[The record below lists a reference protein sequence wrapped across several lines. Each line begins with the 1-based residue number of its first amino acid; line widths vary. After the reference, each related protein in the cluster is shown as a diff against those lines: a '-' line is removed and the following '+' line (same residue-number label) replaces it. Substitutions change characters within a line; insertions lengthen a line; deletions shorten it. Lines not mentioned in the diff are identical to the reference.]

1 MSVLLE
7 ELRKVA
13 LVGVGG
19 SALALEK
26 SQEIVDEL
34 VEKGKLSVDE
44 GKALTSRLVQR
55 HKKDGDGE
63 GYDREELE
71 ALLIEMNVAQR
82 KDIDELEERVREL
95 ENRLDKQE
103 A

>member
-1 MSVLLE
+1 MSVVLE
-7 ELRKVA
+7 ELRKAA

-26 SQEIVDEL
+26 SQETIDRL

-44 GKALTSRLVQR
+44 GKELTNRLIQR
-55 HKKDGDGE
+55 KKNE
-63 GYDREELE
+63 AQEVGYDREELE

-82 KDIDELEERVREL
+82 KDIDELEARVREL
-95 ENRLDKQE
+95 EDRLDKKE